1 MSEIWRPVKG
11 YEDLYEVS
19 SEGRVKSLAREK
31 TSYGGRYFS
40 TKEKVLKSFPDKK
53 GYLMVKLYKNKTKST
68 KKVHRLVAE
77 AFLEEVPGKDQVN
90 HLDGDK
96 KNNNIRNLEWADNSD
111 NQIHSFK
118 VLGKQATWK
127 GKKLPQEIR
136 DKISKYWLERG
147 GANGK
152 PVRCVETGKEFI
164 NACVAARSTGIHR
177 TNISRSCRTGCSA
190 KGTHWC
196 FV

>member
-19 SEGRVKSLAREK
+19 SEGRVKSLARIK
-31 TSYGGRYFS
+31 TSYGGRCFS
-40 TKEKVLKSFPDKK
+40 TKEKILKSFPDKK
-53 GYLMVKLYKNKTKST
+53 GYLMVKLYKDKTKST

-127 GKKLPQEIR
+127 GKKLPQEIC